1 MISNSDILN
10 ARILI
15 VDDQLVNI
23 KLLEKML
30 HQAGFTS
37 LFSTTRGAEVEQRY
51 FEYEIDLILL
61 DIRMPDMDGFQV
73 MQTLQTAIQNDY
85 LPVLVITAELT
96 QEIRKK
102 SLCSG
107 AKDFITKPFDQTEV
121 IQRIRNMLEVR
132 LLHKQVKTQN
142 ETLEQQVRHRTQQ
155 LEQSRLEIIK
165 RLGRAAEYKDNETGN
180 HILRMSHFAQMLAL
194 AAGLDE
200 SFAADILTAAPMHD
214 IGKIGIPD
222 HILLKPGKL
231 DADEW
236 EVMKTHVRIGADLL
250 ADTNV
255 PLLKLA
261 SNIALTHHEK
271 WDGSGYP
278 QGLKGKDIPIEGR
291 ICSISDVFDALMS
304 ERPYKKAWPIEKAVD
319 YLIEQKGRH
328 FDPELVTHFLTIIEQ
343 VLHYRARFPDHVA
356 ETSDMA

>member
-1 MISNSDILN
+1 MISDKDILN

-15 VDDQLVNI
+15 VDDQLINI

-30 HQAGFTS
+30 RQAGFTS
-37 LFSTTRGAEVEQRY
+37 LYSTNLGAEVKQRY

-73 MQTLQTAIQNDY
+73 MESLHTAIHNDY
-85 LPVLVITAELT
+85 LPILVITAELT

-102 SLCSG
+102 SLSSG

-132 LLHKQVKTQN
+132 LLHKQVMTQN
-142 ETLEQQVRHRTQQ
+142 VTLEQQVKIRTQQ

-180 HILRMSHFAQMLAL
+180 HILRMSHFAEMLAL
-194 AAGLDE
+194 AASLNE

-231 DADEW
+231 NADEW
-236 EVMKTHVRIGADLL
+236 EVMKTHVKIGADLL
-250 ADTNV
+250 ADTDV

-278 QGLKGKDIPIEGR
+278 NGLKGKDIPIEGR
-291 ICSISDVFDALMS
+291 ICAVCDVFDALTS
-304 ERPYKKAWPIEKAVD
+304 ERPYKKAWPIDKAVD
-319 YLIEQKGRH
+319 YLTEQKGHH
-328 FDPELVTHFLTIIEQ
+328 FDPELVEHFLSILEE
-343 VLHYRARFPDHVA
+343 VLHYRAHHPDTLSQTQDIA
-356 ETSDMA
+356 

>member
-1 MISNSDILN
+1 
-10 ARILI
+10 
-15 VDDQLVNI
+15 
-23 KLLEKML
+23 
-30 HQAGFTS
+30 
-37 LFSTTRGAEVEQRY
+37 
-51 FEYEIDLILL
+51 
-61 DIRMPDMDGFQV
+61 
-73 MQTLQTAIQNDY
+73 
-85 LPVLVITAELT
+85 
-96 QEIRKK
+96 
-102 SLCSG
+102 
-107 AKDFITKPFDQTEV
+107 
-121 IQRIRNMLEVR
+121 
-132 LLHKQVKTQN
+132 
-142 ETLEQQVRHRTQQ
+142 
-155 LEQSRLEIIK
+155 
-165 RLGRAAEYKDNETGN
+165 
-180 HILRMSHFAQMLAL
+180 MSHFAQMLAL

-278 QGLKGKDIPIEGR
+278 LGLKGTDISIEGR
-291 ICSISDVFDALMS
+291 ICSISDVFDALTS

-343 VLHYRARFPDHVA
+343 VLYYRARYPDHVA